1 MLADHGQPVMAIP
14 DRKTF
19 EAAASW
25 YVQFQSQT
33 PTAAER
39 LAWQQWLNGD
49 PSHQEAWNQMEQL
62 QRNLIGLPQD
72 LSRRALSTTQQ
83 RRQVLKWMLVLGGT
97 GYLGWNV
104 QQRTPLGNGWAD
116 YKTSV
121 GERRRIELA
130 DGTRIDL
137 NTSTAIDVMFDV
149 RQRLIRLREGEVL
162 IHTGKSGGQIPFYV
176 ETRQGRVQA
185 LGTRFTVRQLQDATR
200 VGVLEDR
207 VSVEPGDQPNH
218 VRLLGAG
225 ESADFNRQGV
235 GPNQAYRA
243 SQAAW
248 IDGQLIVLD
257 ARLGDVI
264 EDLARYRAGVLQCDS
279 ASARLRVSG
288 TFRLDSSD
296 AVLANLQATLPIQ
309 VKYFTRYWV
318 SVRRIA

>member
-1 MLADHGQPVMAIP
+1 MAAP

-25 YVQFQSQT
+25 YVQFQSQP

-49 PSHQEAWNQMEQL
+49 PSHQVAWNQMEQL
-62 QRNLIGLPQD
+62 QRSLGALPQD
-72 LSRRALSTTQQ
+72 FTRRALSATQQ
-83 RRQVLKWMLVLGGT
+83 RRQVLKWMLVLGST

-104 QQRTPLGNGWAD
+104 QQYSNVGAD
-116 YKTSV
+116 YRTSV

-137 NTSTAIDVMFDV
+137 NTRTAIDVVFDG

-162 IHTGKSGGQIPFYV
+162 IHTGKSGGQTPFYV
-176 ETRQGRVQA
+176 DTRQGRIQA
-185 LGTRFTVRQLQDATR
+185 LGTRFTVRQLPETTR
-200 VGVLEDR
+200 VGVLEDW
-207 VSVEPGDQPNH
+207 VSVSPGDQPDH
-218 VRLLGAG
+218 LRLLGAG
-225 ESADFNRQGV
+225 ESADFDRHNV
-235 GPNQAYRA
+235 GQNHNYRR

-248 IDGQLIVLD
+248 VDGQLIVLD
-257 ARLGDVI
+257 ARLGEVI
-264 EDLARYRAGVLQCDS
+264 DELSRYRPGILQCDM

-288 TFRLDSSD
+288 AFRLDSTD

-309 VKYFTRYWV
+309 VRYFTRYWA
-318 SVRRIA
+318 SVTRSG

>member
-1 MLADHGQPVMAIP
+1 MATP

-19 EAAASW
+19 ETAASW

-39 LAWQQWLNGD
+39 QAWQQWLNGD
-49 PSHQEAWNQMEQL
+49 PSHQAAWNQMEQL
-62 QRNLIGLPQD
+62 QRSLGALPQD
-72 LSRRALSTTQQ
+72 VTRRALATTPQ

-104 QQRTPLGNGWAD
+104 QQHTSVGNVWAD
-116 YKTSV
+116 YRTSV

-130 DGTRIDL
+130 DGTRLDL
-137 NTSTAIDVMFDV
+137 NTNTAIDVVFDG

-162 IHTGKSGGQIPFYV
+162 IHTGKLGGHTPFYV

-185 LGTRFTVRQLQDATR
+185 LGTRFTVRQLSDTTR

-207 VSVEPGDQPNH
+207 VSVSPGDQPNH
-218 VRLLGAG
+218 ARLLGAG
-225 ESADFNRQGV
+225 ESADFDRQNV
-235 GPNQAYRA
+235 GPNSAYRG

-248 IDGQLIVLD
+248 VDGQLIVLD
-257 ARLGDVI
+257 ARLGDVLD
-264 EDLARYRAGVLQCDS
+264 ELARYRPGVLQCDL

-288 TFRLDSSD
+288 TLRLDSTD
-296 AVLANLQATLPIQ
+296 AVLANLQATLPIK

-318 SVRRIA
+318 SVKRIG

>member
-1 MLADHGQPVMAIP
+1 MAIP

-25 YVQFQSQT
+25 YVQFQSQPST
-33 PTAAER
+33 PSER
-39 LAWQQWLNGD
+39 QAWQQWLNAD
-49 PSHQEAWNQMEQL
+49 PSHQAAWNQMEQL
-62 QRNLIGLPQD
+62 QRSLGALPQD
-72 LSRRALSTTQQ
+72 LTRRALSTTQQ

-104 QQRTPLGNGWAD
+104 QQHTSLGNVWAD
-116 YKTSV
+116 YRTCV

-130 DGTRIDL
+130 DGTRLDL
-137 NTSTAIDVMFDV
+137 NTSTAIDVVFDG

-162 IHTGKSGGQIPFYV
+162 IHTGKLGGQTPFYV

-185 LGTRFTVRQLQDATR
+185 LGTRFTVRQLSDSTR

-207 VSVEPGDQPNH
+207 VSVSPGDQPNR

-225 ESADFNRQGV
+225 ESADFDRQNV
-235 GPNQAYRA
+235 SPDVAYRG

-248 IDGQLIVLD
+248 VDGLLIVLG

-264 EDLARYRAGVLQCDS
+264 DELARYRPGVLQCDL

-288 TFRLDSSD
+288 TFRVDSTD

-318 SVRRIA
+318 SVKRIG

>member
-1 MLADHGQPVMAIP
+1 MAAP

-39 LAWQQWLNGD
+39 QAWQQWLNGD
-49 PSHQEAWNQMEQL
+49 PSHQAAWNQMEQL
-62 QRNLIGLPQD
+62 QRSLGALPQD
-72 LSRRALSTTQQ
+72 FTRRALSTSQQ

-104 QQRTPLGNGWAD
+104 QQHTPLGNVWAD
-116 YKTSV
+116 YRTSV

-137 NTSTAIDVMFDV
+137 NTRTAIDVIFDG

-162 IHTGKSGGQIPFYV
+162 IHTGKRGGQTPFYV
-176 ETRQGRVQA
+176 ETRQGRIQA
-185 LGTRFTVRQLQDATR
+185 LGTTFTVRQLPDSTR

-207 VSVEPGDQPNH
+207 VSVAPGDQPNH
-218 VRLLGAG
+218 AQLLSAG
-225 ESADFNRQGV
+225 ESADFDRQHV
-235 GPNQAYRA
+235 GLNHAYRG

-248 IDGQLIVLD
+248 VDGQLIVLD

-264 EDLARYRAGVLQCDS
+264 EDLARYRPGVLQCDL
-279 ASARLRVSG
+279 ASAHLRVSG
-288 TFRLDSSD
+288 TFRLDSTD

-318 SVRRIA
+318 SVKRIG

>member
-1 MLADHGQPVMAIP
+1 MAAP

-19 EAAASW
+19 EAAAHW

-49 PSHQEAWNQMEQL
+49 PSHQAAWNQMEQL
-62 QRNLIGLPQD
+62 QRSLGALPQD
-72 LSRRALSTTQQ
+72 FTRRALSTTQQ
-83 RRQVLKWMLVLGGT
+83 RRQVLKWMLVMGGT
-97 GYLGWNV
+97 GCLGWHV
-104 QQRTPLGNGWAD
+104 QQHTSLGNVWAD
-116 YKTSV
+116 YRTSV
-121 GERRRIELA
+121 GERRRIALA

-137 NTSTAIDVMFDV
+137 NTSTAIDVIFDG

-162 IHTGKSGGQIPFYV
+162 IHTGKLGGHTPFYV

-185 LGTRFTVRQLQDATR
+185 LGTRFTVRQLPDSTR

-207 VSVEPGDQPNH
+207 VSVAPGDRPNH
-218 VRLLGAG
+218 ARLLGAG
-225 ESADFNRQGV
+225 ESADFDRQNIGL
-235 GPNQAYRA
+235 GHTYSG

-248 IDGQLIVLD
+248 VDGQLIVLD

-264 EDLARYRAGVLQCDS
+264 EDLARYRPGVLKCDL

-288 TFRLDSSD
+288 TFRLDSTD

-318 SVRRIA
+318 SVKRIA

>member
-1 MLADHGQPVMAIP
+1 MAIP
-14 DRKTF
+14 DRQTF

-25 YVQFQSQT
+25 YVQFQSQP
-33 PTAAER
+33 PTAAEC

-49 PSHQEAWNQMEQL
+49 PSHQVAWNQLEQL
-62 QRNLIGLPQD
+62 QRSLGALPQD
-72 LSRRALSTTQQ
+72 FTRRALSTTQQ

-104 QQRTPLGNGWAD
+104 QQHTALSNVLAD
-116 YKTSV
+116 YRTAV
-121 GERRRIELA
+121 GERRRIQLA
-130 DGTRIDL
+130 DGTRVDL
-137 NTSTAIDVMFDV
+137 NTRTSIDVVFDG

-162 IHTGKSGGQIPFYV
+162 IHTGKQAGLAPFYV

-185 LGTRFTVRQLQDATR
+185 LGTRFTVRQLADSTR

-207 VSVEPGDQPNH
+207 VSVSPGDQPDH
-218 VRLLGAG
+218 SRRLEAG
-225 ESADFNRQGV
+225 ESADFDRQNV
-235 GPNQAYRA
+235 GPNHSYAG

-248 IDGQLIVLD
+248 VEGQLIVLD

-264 EDLARYRAGVLQCDS
+264 DELARYRPGVLQCDR

-288 TFRLDSSD
+288 TFRLDSTD

-309 VKYFTRYWV
+309 VKHFTRYWV
-318 SVRRIA
+318 SVKRIG

>member
-1 MLADHGQPVMAIP
+1 MSAP
-14 DRKTF
+14 DREVF

-25 YVQFQSQT
+25 YVQFQAQPPT
-33 PTAAER
+33 PSER
-39 LAWQQWLNGD
+39 HAWQQWLNGD
-49 PSHQEAWNQMEQL
+49 PSHQAAWNQMERL
-62 QRNLIGLPQD
+62 QSSLGALPQD
-72 LSRRALSTTQQ
+72 VSHRALSTLEQ

-97 GYLGWNV
+97 GYVGWNV
-104 QQRTPLGNGWAD
+104 QQHTDLRNIWAD
-116 YKTSV
+116 YRTTL
-121 GERRRIELA
+121 GGRRRIELA

-137 NTSTAIDVMFDV
+137 NTSTAIDVAFDG

-162 IHTGKSGGQIPFYV
+162 IHTGKLGGQTPFYV

-185 LGTRFTVRQLQDATR
+185 LGTTFTVRQLPDATR

-207 VSVEPGDQPNH
+207 VSVSPGDQPNH
-218 VRLLGAG
+218 ARLLGAG
-225 ESADFNRQGV
+225 ESADFDRQNV
-235 GPNQAYRA
+235 GLDRVYSG

-248 IDGQLIVLD
+248 VDGQLIVLD

-264 EDLARYRAGVLQCDS
+264 EDLARYRTGVLQCDL

-288 TFRLDSSD
+288 TFRLDSTD

-318 SVRRIA
+318 SVKRIG

>member
-1 MLADHGQPVMAIP
+1 MAAP

-19 EAAASW
+19 EAAAHW

-49 PSHQEAWNQMEQL
+49 PSHQAAWNQMEQL
-62 QRNLIGLPQD
+62 QRSLGALPQD
-72 LSRRALSTTQQ
+72 FTRRALSTTQQ
-83 RRQVLKWMLVLGGT
+83 RRQVLKWMLVMGGT
-97 GYLGWNV
+97 GCLGWNV
-104 QQRTPLGNGWAD
+104 QQHTSLGNVRAD
-116 YKTSV
+116 YRTSV
-121 GERRRIELA
+121 GERRRIALA

-137 NTSTAIDVMFDV
+137 NTSTAIDVIFDG

-162 IHTGKSGGQIPFYV
+162 IHTGKLGGHTPFYV

-185 LGTRFTVRQLQDATR
+185 LGTRFTVRQLPDSTR

-207 VSVEPGDQPNH
+207 VSVAPGDRPNH
-218 VRLLGAG
+218 ARLLDAG
-225 ESADFNRQGV
+225 ESADFDRQNV
-235 GPNQAYRA
+235 GLGHTYSG

-248 IDGQLIVLD
+248 VDGQLIVLD

-264 EDLARYRAGVLQCDS
+264 EDLARYRPGVLKCDL

-288 TFRLDSSD
+288 TFRLDSTD

-318 SVRRIA
+318 SVKRIA

>member
-1 MLADHGQPVMAIP
+1 MAAP

-19 EAAASW
+19 EAAAHW

-49 PSHQEAWNQMEQL
+49 PSHQAAWNQMEQL
-62 QRNLIGLPQD
+62 QRSLGALPQD
-72 LSRRALSTTQQ
+72 FTRRALSTTQQ
-83 RRQVLKWMLVLGGT
+83 RRQVLKWMLVMGGT
-97 GYLGWNV
+97 GCLGWNV
-104 QQRTPLGNGWAD
+104 QQHTSLGNVWAD
-116 YKTSV
+116 YRTSV
-121 GERRRIELA
+121 GERRRIALA

-137 NTSTAIDVMFDV
+137 NTSTAIDVIFDG

-162 IHTGKSGGQIPFYV
+162 IHTCKLGGHTPFYV

-185 LGTRFTVRQLQDATR
+185 LGTRFTVRQLPDSTR

-207 VSVEPGDQPNH
+207 VSVAPGDRPNH
-218 VRLLGAG
+218 ARLLGAG
-225 ESADFNRQGV
+225 ESADFDRQNV
-235 GPNQAYRA
+235 GLGHTYSG

-248 IDGQLIVLD
+248 VDGQLIVLD

-264 EDLARYRAGVLQCDS
+264 EDLARYRPGVLKCDL

-288 TFRLDSSD
+288 TFRLDSTD

-318 SVRRIA
+318 SVKRIA

>member
-1 MLADHGQPVMAIP
+1 MAAP

-19 EAAASW
+19 EAAAHW

-49 PSHQEAWNQMEQL
+49 PSHQAAWNQMEQL
-62 QRNLIGLPQD
+62 QRSLGALPQD
-72 LSRRALSTTQQ
+72 FTRRALSTTQQ
-83 RRQVLKWMLVLGGT
+83 RRQVLKWMLVMGGT
-97 GYLGWNV
+97 GCLGWHV
-104 QQRTPLGNGWAD
+104 QQHTSLGNVWAD
-116 YKTSV
+116 YRTSV
-121 GERRRIELA
+121 GERQRIALA

-137 NTSTAIDVMFDV
+137 NTSTAIDVIFDG

-162 IHTGKSGGQIPFYV
+162 IHTGKLGGHTPFYV

-185 LGTRFTVRQLQDATR
+185 LGTRFTVRQLPDSTR

-207 VSVEPGDQPNH
+207 VSVAPGDRPNH
-218 VRLLGAG
+218 ARLLGAG
-225 ESADFNRQGV
+225 ESADFDRQNIGL
-235 GPNQAYRA
+235 GHTYSG

-248 IDGQLIVLD
+248 VDGQLIVLD

-264 EDLARYRAGVLQCDS
+264 EDLARYRPGVLKCDL

-288 TFRLDSSD
+288 TFRLDSTD

-318 SVRRIA
+318 SVKRIA